1 MGLSARRALSV
12 VSAMVVG
19 TAKQKSA
26 RPLQNGKNMV
36 NSRALG
42 CLARSLFAAGLE
54 RQRSWQVNAIESNH

>member
-1 MGLSARRALSV
+1 
-12 VSAMVVG
+12 MVVG